1 MKIDTYNTREF
12 ENLINEILSQT
23 DFDVNIKIME
33 LQNQQAKKWYDKT
46 YIDCDVIEGGKRYGI
61 YYDDM
66 IQYDYKAV
74 KIENLLKSF
83 LLSFSRN
90 YKHFELV
97 DGYIKQVNDKDST
110 LEHIIAKNQNRVYRG
125 LFYTTLYGIGFWSI
139 FASKRDIEV
148 AKDLA
153 QYLQSK
159 KIDYINE
166 WSDAHWVYR
175 FKINKEVE
183 LHNKLLSEFKIN
195 N

>member
-1 MKIDTYNTREF
+1 MKADTYNTREF

-23 DFDVNIKIME
+23 DFDVKIKIME
-33 LQNQQAKKWYDKT
+33 LQNQEAKKWYDKT
-46 YIDCDVIEGGKRYGI
+46 YIDCDVIESGKRYGI

-90 YKHFELV
+90 YITLQEVNGEWIMKANKDETLKQI
-97 DGYIKQVNDKDST
+97 IK
-110 LEHIIAKNQNRVYRG
+110 KNRDRVYKG

-139 FASKRDIEV
+139 FASKRDVGV

-159 KIDYINE
+159 NIKYSNE
-166 WSDAHWVYR
+166 WSDAQWVYR

-195 N
+195 Y

>member
-1 MKIDTYNTREF
+1 MKTDTYNTREF

-23 DFDVNIKIME
+23 DFDVKIKIME
-33 LQNQQAKKWYDKT
+33 LQNQEAKKWYDKT
-46 YIDCDVIEGGKRYGI
+46 YIDCDIIESGKRYGI
-61 YYDDM
+61 YYDGM

-110 LEHIIAKNQNRVYRG
+110 LKQIIAKNQNRVYRG

-139 FASKRDIEV
+139 FSSKRDVDV

-159 KIDYINE
+159 NIKYSNE
-166 WSDAHWVYR
+166 WSDAYWVYR
-175 FKINKEVE
+175 FKINKDVE

-195 N
+195 D